1 MKHRGRG
8 KGKPVPPTSVA
19 GPPGEGAS
27 PGRASTRPA
36 PKGFAAAFNEL
47 ADRKKRELG
56 AKWGEKP
63 QRSQLAEARRRA
75 ADEMASRIERQS
87 GHRPAAST
95 IRRNAA
101 KGTTPRW
108 ADKQQLDRQAR
119 VDKLGGI
126 KKLAQKI
133 GVSAKAVTRW
143 RDGKGPMSSAA
154 VTVTAD
160 FEGSLISDERP
171 YPRNVSAAVSTSD
184 PDEADDIRAAE
195 AIDDYDELAQLLSPL
210 VTNQVEWSGD
220 AEREYI
226 IDKIEN
232 LRLS

>member
-8 KGKPVPPTSVA
+8 KGKPTPPPAPGPSDERSSSA
-19 GPPGEGAS
+19 G
-27 PGRASTRPA
+27 RQSTRPP
-36 PKGFAAAFNEL
+36 PKGFTAAFAEL
-47 ADRKKRELG
+47 ADRKMRELG
-56 AKWGEKP
+56 AKWSEKP

-75 ADEMASRIERQS
+75 ADEMASRIEKQS

-108 ADKQQLDRQAR
+108 ADKQQLDRQAK

-126 KKLAQKI
+126 KKLAQRI
-133 GVSAKAVTRW
+133 GVTARAVTRW
-143 RDGKGPMSSAA
+143 RDGKGPLSSAA
-154 VTVTAD
+154 VTVFAD
-160 FEGSLISDERP
+160 FEGSLIVDEEP
-171 YPRNVSAAVSTSD
+171 YPRTISAAVSTSD

-195 AIDDYDELAQLLSPL
+195 ATGDYDELAQLLSPL
-210 VTNQVEWSGD
+210 VTQQVDWAGD
-220 AEREYI
+220 AEREFTI
-226 IDKIEN
+226 ENIDN